1 MMYICI
7 LLLHFIVFVIT
18 LFTLCTGNWQES
30 KAKMG
35 RVRILKDTNVRKRK
49 RSLKRKSRVTDV
61 SQTEIKQRGDTATV
75 QKTLLEKL

>member
-7 LLLHFIVFVIT
+7 LLLHFIVFVI
-18 LFTLCTGNWQES
+18 TLCTGNWQES

-49 RSLKRKSRVTDV
+49 RSLKRKGRVTDA
-61 SQTEIKQRGDTATV
+61 SQTEIKQRGGDTVTV